1 MKLKLKPLQARI
13 LVKLGTAREM
23 PFDHLTKAL
32 MPDREMQGM
41 SLTEWDNEIRL
52 NIEILSVYGVIQIHD
67 RLGVRICVAPDFV
80 VRWADVHRVRAAAE
94 GKKYKPSIAIPLVV
108 AAVLATATAGCST
121 FPGMTQSTPAPV
133 VKPYNADGTQPPERM
148 EQFYNA
154 RTGSMV
160 YRFCVGDE
168 CPLPTQKKPVQKMA
182 VVTETNPD
190 GTTTPV
196 EQKAAFASAD
206 TISPTQNAAETRKA
220 VREALSSPK
229 TASNNAA
236 AAALAAQLNE
246 QRRALQAAAG
256 VEQSPA
262 SPVAAPKLSVKTLG
276 AGSGQAPAAAP
287 APAAK
292 PSVRDNS
299 PVLPSTGTR
308 VPPAP
313 SAKASVLSGATL
325 ASANAGMA
333 REAVGGVAANVQV
346 TETPMTSSVSE
357 TDQMVSLGRT
367 VVVATAGA
375 IAGAAAGIGGAVAAT
390 HAVDNLVSKAIAKAT
405 GDSSAEDFLAGW
417 ANKWSAKDAD
427 AYFNQYAKD
436 FWPSYGQ
443 AKNPSTWEQ
452 QRRSVMV
459 RPGAIKV
466 DVEVVKVEEKDGK
479 ASVRFW
485 QTYES
490 TSFKSRVLKSLEL
503 VKADGGWKIHRER
516 LIPVEAKASNA

>member
-1 MKLKLKPLQARI
+1 MKLKLKPLQAKI

-23 PFDHLTKAL
+23 PLDQLAKAL
-32 MPDREMQGM
+32 MPVREMQGM
-41 SLTEWDNEIRL
+41 SLAEWDNEIRL
-52 NIEILSVYGVIQIHD
+52 NIELLAVYGVIQIPE
-67 RLGVRICVAPDFV
+67 RLGMRVCVAPDFV
-80 VRWADVHRVRAAAE
+80 VRWADVHRVRAVAE

-108 AAVLATATAGCST
+108 AAMLATATTGCST
-121 FPGMTQSTPAPV
+121 FPEMTQSTPAPV
-133 VKPYNADGTQPPERM
+133 VKPYNAAGTQPPERM

-168 CPLPTQKKPVQKMA
+168 CPLPTPKKPVQKMA

-190 GTTTPV
+190 GTTTPI

-246 QRRALQAAAG
+246 QRRAIQAAAG

-262 SPVAAPKLSVKTLG
+262 SPVTAPKLSVKTLG
-276 AGSGQAPAAAP
+276 VGSGQAPAAAP
-287 APAAK
+287 APAVK
-292 PSVRDNS
+292 PSVQDNS

-308 VPPAP
+308 VPSAP

-333 REAVGGVAANVQV
+333 REAVGGVAAKVQV

-357 TDQMVSLGRT
+357 VDQMVSIGKT
-367 VVVATAGA
+367 IVVATAGA
-375 IAGAAAGIGGAVAAT
+375 MAGTAAGIGGAVAAT
-390 HAVDNLVSKAIAKAT
+390 HVADVMLNKAI
-405 GDSSAEDFLAGW
+405 GSSSAEDFLAGW

-443 AKNPSTWEQ
+443 ANNPSTWEQ
-452 QRRSVMV
+452 QRRSVMA
-459 RPGAIKV
+459 RPGTIKV

-490 TSFKSRVLKSLEL
+490 KSFKSRVLKSLEL
-503 VKADGGWKIHRER
+503 VKADGDWKIHRER

>member
-1 MKLKLKPLQARI
+1 MKLKLKPLQVKI

-23 PFDHLTKAL
+23 PLDQLAKAL
-32 MPDREMQGM
+32 MPVREMQGM
-41 SLTEWDNEIRL
+41 SLAEWDNEIRL
-52 NIEILSVYGVIQIHD
+52 NIELLAVYGVIQIPE
-67 RLGVRICVAPDFV
+67 RLGMRVCVAPQFV
-80 VRWADVHRVRAAAE
+80 IRWADVHRIRAAAE

-108 AAVLATATAGCST
+108 ATLLATATTGCST

-133 VKPYNADGTQPPERM
+133 VKLYNADGTTPPERM

-168 CPLPTQKKPVQKMA
+168 CPLPTPKKPVQKMA
-182 VVTETNPD
+182 VVTENNPD

-196 EQKAAFASAD
+196 EQKAAFATAD
-206 TISPTQNAAETRKA
+206 TISPIQNAAETRKSI
-220 VREALSSPK
+220 REALSSPK

-262 SPVAAPKLSVKTLG
+262 SPVTAPKLSVKTLG
-276 AGSGQAPAAAP
+276 VGNGQAPAAAP

-292 PSVRDNS
+292 PSVQDNS

-308 VPPAP
+308 IPLAP
-313 SAKASVLSGATL
+313 SAKASVLSGAIL

-333 REAVGGVAANVQV
+333 REAVGGVAANIQV

-357 TDQMVSLGRT
+357 TDPMVSLGKT
-367 VVVATAGA
+367 VVATAGA
-375 IAGAAAGIGGAVAAT
+375 MAGAAAGIGGAVAAT
-390 HAVDNLVSKAIAKAT
+390 HAVDNLVSKAITKAT
-405 GDSSAEDFLAGW
+405 DDSSAEDFLSGW
-417 ANKWSAKDAD
+417 ASKWSAKDTD
-427 AYFNQYAKD
+427 AYFNLYAKD

-452 QRRSVMV
+452 QRRSVMA
-459 RPGAIKV
+459 RPGTIKV
-466 DVEVVKVEEKDGK
+466 DVEVVKFEEKDGK

>member
-32 MPDREMQGM
+32 MPDRETQGM

-52 NIEILSVYGVIQIHD
+52 NIELLSVYGVIQIHD

-80 VRWADVHRVRAAAE
+80 LRWADVHRVRAAAE

-108 AAVLATATAGCST
+108 AAVLATATTGCST

-133 VKPYNADGTQPPERM
+133 VKPYNADGTPPPERM

-154 RTGSMV
+154 RTGSLV

-168 CPLPTQKKPVQKMA
+168 CPLPTPKKPA
-182 VVTETNPD
+182 PTISVVTETNPD

-196 EQKAAFASAD
+196 EQNAAFASGEA
-206 TISPTQNAAETRKA
+206 ISPTRSASETRKA
-220 VREALSSPK
+220 VREALTSPK
-229 TASNNAA
+229 TANNNAA
-236 AAALAAQLNE
+236 AAAIAAQLNN

-262 SPVAAPKLSVKTLG
+262 SPVTAPKLSVKTMG
-276 AGSGQAPAAAP
+276 AGSGQAPSAAP
-287 APAAK
+287 SPAAK
-292 PSVRDNS
+292 PSVQDNS
-299 PVLPSTGTR
+299 PVLPATGTR
-308 VPPAP
+308 IPSSP
-313 SAKASVLSGATL
+313 SAKASVLGGATL

-333 REAVGGVAANVQV
+333 REAVGGVSANVQV
-346 TETPMTSSVSE
+346 TETPMTSSASD
-357 TDQMVSLGRT
+357 TDQMVSIGKT

-375 IAGAAAGIGGAVAAT
+375 MAGAAAGIGGAVAAT
-390 HAVDNLVSKAIAKAT
+390 HAADALVSKAIAKAI
-405 GDSSAEDFLAGW
+405 GDSPAEDFLAGW
-417 ANKWSAKDAD
+417 ASKWSAKDAD
-427 AYFNQYAKD
+427 AYFSLYAKD

-443 AKNPSTWEQ
+443 AKNLSAWEQ
-452 QRRSVMV
+452 QRRTVMA

-466 DVEVVKVEEKDGK
+466 GVEVVKVEEKDGK

-490 TSFKSRVLKSLEL
+490 KSFKSRVLKSLEL
-503 VKADGGWKIHRER
+503 VKADGDWKIHRER

>member
-23 PFDHLTKAL
+23 PFDQLAKAL
-32 MPDREMQGM
+32 IPAREMQGM
-41 SLTEWDNEIRL
+41 SLAEWDNEIRL
-52 NIEILSVYGVIQIHD
+52 NIELLAVYGVIQIPD
-67 RLGVRICVAPDFV
+67 RLGVRFCVAPDFV
-80 VRWADVHRVRAAAE
+80 VRWADVHRVRSAAE

-108 AAVLATATAGCST
+108 ATVLATATTGCST
-121 FPGMTQSTPAPV
+121 FPSMTQSTPAPV
-133 VKPYNADGTQPPERM
+133 VKPYNADGTPPPERM

-168 CPLPTQKKPVQKMA
+168 CPLPTPKKPVQTIS

-196 EQKAAFASAD
+196 EQNAVFSSGEA
-206 TISPTQNAAETRKA
+206 ISPTRNVAETRKA
-220 VREALSSPK
+220 VREALASPK

-236 AAALAAQLNE
+236 AAAIAAQLND

-262 SPVAAPKLSVKTLG
+262 SPVTAPKLSVKTMG
-276 AGSGQAPAAAP
+276 VGSGQAPTQAP

-292 PSVRDNS
+292 PAVQDNS
-299 PVLPSTGTR
+299 PVLPATGTR
-308 VPPAP
+308 IPASP
-313 SAKASVLSGATL
+313 SAKASVLGGPTL
-325 ASANAGMA
+325 ASAGMA

-346 TETPMTSSVSE
+346 AETPMTTSNPE
-357 TDQMVSLGRT
+357 TDQMVSMGKA
-367 VVVATAGA
+367 VVVAAAGA
-375 IAGAAAGIGGAVAAT
+375 MGGAAAGVGGAIATAHVAD
-390 HAVDNLVSKAIAKAT
+390 HLVDKAIASVA
-405 GDSSAEDFLAGW
+405 GNSSAEDFLAGW
-417 ANKWSAKDAD
+417 ASKWSAKDAD
-427 AYFNQYAKD
+427 AYFNLYAKD

-443 AKNPSTWEQ
+443 AKSLSSWEQ
-452 QRRSVMV
+452 QRRLVMA

-466 DVEVVKVEEKDGK
+466 GVEVVKVEEKDGK

-485 QTYES
+485 QSYES
-490 TSFKSRVLKSLEL
+490 KSFKSRVLKSLEL